1 MNYIDKNF
9 YALIEEFKNKDE
21 IALYTHMYDKFKQI
35 PFQTQESFESFFKQ
49 FDYWGDL
56 DLKNGNYQFL
66 FLKAQVFKKHY
77 KDYVWLYR
85 KLQDYRSK
93 QTLFAIL
100 NNFYNFDFAS
110 LPLVTENIFK
120 HYFDLDIIPK
130 FENQTFVDVGAY
142 SGDSTLDFIQSYGE
156 KYKKIYC
163 FDITPQSLEQ
173 IKQNLSAF
181 SNICCIGKAVS
192 DKSEIKYLKEN
203 TFSSSANQVCSDG
216 KIKIETT
223 TLDEQIHE
231 KIGMLKMDI
240 EGGEIKAI
248 KGCKEHLKND
258 KPLLLVSVYH
268 NNTDLFKIPKL
279 IHHFQK
285 EYSFYLRYYGGPLY
299 ATEIVL
305 IALPKKTPELCQQ

>member
-173 IKQNLSAF
+173 LKRNLSAF

-203 TFSSSANQVCSDG
+203 AFSSSANQVCSDG

-223 TLDEQIHE
+223 TLDAEIHE

-268 NNTDLFKIPKL
+268 NNADLFKIPKL

-305 IALPKKTPELCQQ
+305 IALPKKTNELCQQ